1 MNPIDRRGLLRA
13 VGLGAVGAAAAACA
27 GRGRAAPAASSP
39 GPASPPPS
47 PSPPPGPSAT
57 ATAST
62 PAPMPLLP
70 ADLPFQVSSGPR
82 DSSKVALTFH
92 GQGSADIAEALLAE
106 AASAGAR
113 VTVLAVGT
121 WLDDQPQMARRIL
134 DAGHELGNHTLSHG
148 NLAAMGA
155 DAAYAEIA
163 GCAERLERL
172 TGSKGRWLR
181 PSQTEYC
188 TPTVMAQARR
198 AGYEHCLG
206 YDVDSLDYTDPG
218 PTAIHRNV
226 MDRIRPGS
234 VVSLHFGHR
243 GTVLALPAI
252 LQDLEARGLR
262 AVTASELFG

>member
-1 MNPIDRRGLLRA
+1 M
-13 VGLGAVGAAAAACA
+13 
-27 GRGRAAPAASSP
+27 
-39 GPASPPPS
+39 PP
-47 PSPPPGPSAT
+47 
-57 ATAST
+57 
-62 PAPMPLLP
+62 LP
-70 ADLPFQVSSGPR
+70 AGLPFQVSAGPR
-82 DSSKVALTFH
+82 DGHKVALTFH

-113 VTVLAVGT
+113 MTVLAVGT
-121 WLDDQPQMARRIL
+121 WLDDQPQIARRIL

-148 NLAAMGA
+148 NLASMGA

-188 TPTVMAQARR
+188 TPTVMEQARR

-218 PTAIHRNV
+218 PTAVHRNV

-252 LQDLEARGLR
+252 LQDLDARGLR
-262 AVTASELFG
+262 AVTASELFA

>member
-1 MNPIDRRGLLRA
+1 MT
-13 VGLGAVGAAAAACA
+13 
-27 GRGRAAPAASSP
+27 AAPSP
-39 GPASPPPS
+39 APTASPPPS
-47 PSPPPGPSAT
+47 PAPSPS

-62 PAPMPLLP
+62 PAALRPLP
-70 ADLPFQVSSGPR
+70 AGLPFQVSSGPR
-82 DSSKVALTFH
+82 DGTKVALTFH
-92 GQGSADIAEALLAE
+92 GQGSADIAEALLSE

-113 VTVLAVGT
+113 ITVLAVGT
-121 WLDDQPQMARRIL
+121 WLDDQPDMAKRIL

-148 NLAAMGA
+148 NLAAMDA

-188 TPTVMAQARR
+188 TPTVMEQARR
-198 AGYEHCLG
+198 IGYEHCLG

-218 PTAIHRNV
+218 PAAVRRNV

-252 LQDLEARGLR
+252 LQDLDARGLR